1 MSCSVERPTVGRAM
15 DEQFRMLGRERQADL
30 DREARRFALADL
42 VQRERV
48 SRVHVRPWLF
58 RRVASIFSESR
69 RDFPPAKS
77 VPPPPPRA
85 AEHT

>member
-1 MSCSVERPTVGRAM
+1 M

-48 SRVHVRPWLF
+48 AQVRVRPELF
-58 RRVASIFSESR
+58 RRVASLLSISR
-69 RDFPPAKS
+69 RGSGRLAKPGS
-77 VPPPPPRA
+77 SA
-85 AEHT
+85 AASRR